1 MLAST
6 QALAP
11 VKYRKQPTD
20 VSVSTISRQYLLE
33 VLKVCSPGVDI
44 MRLFPI
50 NVSP

>member
-20 VSVSTISRQYLLE
+20 VSVSTISGQFSWKLLRI
-33 VLKVCSPGVDI
+33 CSRSIDI

-50 NVSP
+50 NALP